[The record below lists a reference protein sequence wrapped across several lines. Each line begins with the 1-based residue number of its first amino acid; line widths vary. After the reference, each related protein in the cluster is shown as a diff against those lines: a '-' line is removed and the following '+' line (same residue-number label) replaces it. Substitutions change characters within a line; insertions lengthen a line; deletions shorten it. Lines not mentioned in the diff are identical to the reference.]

1 MALRHWPLFD
11 LVVRTPRVELR
22 LPTDDELCDLA
33 DVAAAGIHDPATT
46 PFAVDWTAAE
56 PPALQRGVLQWGWR
70 NRAEWTAERWNLALG
85 VLVDGSIVGVQDVAA
100 TRFGLT
106 RSVSTGSWLGLAH
119 QGRGL
124 GTEMRAAVLHLA
136 FEGLGAVEA
145 HSGAW
150 HDNVRSHA
158 VSARLG
164 YEENGRRVEV
174 RRDRPDEMIL
184 LRLTRE
190 RWAERRRDD
199 IEIVGLERCL
209 ELFGIGPGG
218 A

>member
-1 MALRHWPLFD
+1 MVLRHWPLFD
-11 LVVRTPRVELR
+11 LAVRTPRLELR
-22 LPTDDELCDLA
+22 LPTDDQLCDLA

-46 PFAVDWTAAE
+46 PFVVDWTAAE

-70 NRAEWTAERWNLALG
+70 NRAEWTTERWNLALG
-85 VLVDGSIVGVQDVAA
+85 VFVDGRIVGVQDLNA
-100 TRFGLT
+100 TRFAFT
-106 RSVSTGSWLGLAH
+106 RVVSTGSWLGIAH
-119 QGRGL
+119 QGQGL

-136 FEGLGAVEA
+136 FAGLGAVEA

-150 HDNVRSHA
+150 RDNARSHA

-164 YEENGRRVEV
+164 YEENGRRTEV
-174 RRDRPDEMIL
+174 RRDRPDEMVL

-190 RWAERRRDD
+190 RWEAHRRDD
-199 IEIVGLERCL
+199 VEIVGLDGCL
-209 ELFGIGPGG
+209 DRFGLPP

>member
-1 MALRHWPLFD
+1 MAHRHWPLFD
-11 LVVRTPRVELR
+11 LEVRTPRLELR

-33 DVAAAGIHDPATT
+33 DLAAAGVHDPASM
-46 PFAVDWTAAE
+46 PFQVPWTDAE

-70 NRAEWTAERWNLALG
+70 NRAEWTPERWNLALG
-85 VLVDGSIVGVQDVAA
+85 VFVDGRIVGVQDVGAS
-100 TRFGLT
+100 RFALT
-106 RSVSTGSWLGLAH
+106 RAVSTGSWLGLAH

-136 FEGLGAVEA
+136 FDGLGAVEA

-150 HDNVRSHA
+150 HDNARSHA

-174 RRDRPDEMIL
+174 RRDRADEMVL

-190 RWAERRRDD
+190 RWAAGRRDD
-199 IEIVGLERCL
+199 VAVDGLEPCL
-209 ELFGIGPGG
+209 ELFGLP